1 MNRSSRI
8 NGALNQPPALAS
20 PDEQVYNCS
29 DHLQTQRGGWR
40 IPRLSVGGLTKQF
53 GGIVALQDVSFDV
66 NEGEIMGL
74 IGPNGAGKTT
84 VFNCISRFYD
94 PDAGSISFGDANL
107 LRLPPHKIVQV
118 GIARTF
124 QNVLL
129 FKGMTVLENVMVG
142 QHSRTGT
149 GLLGGLLPLPRRA
162 GGARDSARPPMEILD
177 WMGLAVLRDLPAAGL
192 PFAVQK
198 RVEMARALAANP
210 RLILLDEPA
219 GGLSHDELQELATLI
234 LAIRQDLKVTVL
246 LVEHNMDLVMGISDR
261 VCVLNF
267 GSKIA
272 DGTPDQVR
280 NNPTVI
286 EAYLGYTV
294 AEG

>member
-1 MNRSSRI
+1 M
-8 NGALNQPPALAS
+8 
-20 PDEQVYNCS
+20 
-29 DHLQTQRGGWR
+29 
-40 IPRLSVGGLTKQF
+40 PRLSVSSLTKQF

-66 NEGEIMGL
+66 HEGEILGL

-94 PDAGSISFGDANL
+94 PEGGSITFDGVEV
-107 LRLPPHKIVQV
+107 LRLPPHRVINA

-129 FKGMTVLENVMVG
+129 FKGMTVLENVLAG
-142 QHSRTGT
+142 QHSRARANP
-149 GLLGGLLPLPRRA
+149 LSWLLPNTQREERELRR
-162 GGARDSARPPMEILD
+162 SALEILD
-177 WMGLAVLRDLPAAGL
+177 WLGLAELRDLSAAGL
-192 PFAVQK
+192 PFGVQK

-219 GGLSHDELQELATLI
+219 GGLSHEELQGLAQRI
-234 LAIRQDLKVTVL
+234 QAIRQDLKVTVL

-267 GSKIA
+267 GRKIA
-272 DGTPDQVR
+272 EGTPEKVR
-280 NNPTVI
+280 SDPTVI
-286 EAYLGYTV
+286 EAYLGKSF

>member
-1 MNRSSRI
+1 MP
-8 NGALNQPPALAS
+8 Q
-20 PDEQVYNCS
+20 
-29 DHLQTQRGGWR
+29 
-40 IPRLSVGGLTKQF
+40 LSVGGLTKQF
-53 GGIVALQDVSFDV
+53 GGIVALRDVSFDV
-66 NEGEIMGL
+66 KEGEIMGL

-192 PFAVQK
+192 PFAAQK

-219 GGLSHDELQELATLI
+219 GGLSHEELRELATLI

>member
-1 MNRSSRI
+1 M
-8 NGALNQPPALAS
+8 
-20 PDEQVYNCS
+20 
-29 DHLQTQRGGWR
+29 
-40 IPRLSVGGLTKQF
+40 PRLSVSSLTKQF
-53 GGIVALQDVSFDV
+53 GGIVALQGVSFDV
-66 NEGEIMGL
+66 HEGEILGL

-94 PDAGSISFGDANL
+94 PEGGSITFDGVEV
-107 LRLPPHKIVQV
+107 LRLPPHRVINA

-129 FKGMTVLENVMVG
+129 FKGMTVLENVLAG
-142 QHSRTGT
+142 QHSRARANP
-149 GLLGGLLPLPRRA
+149 LSWLLPNTQREERELRR
-162 GGARDSARPPMEILD
+162 SALEILD
-177 WMGLAVLRDLPAAGL
+177 WLGLAELRDLPAAGL
-192 PFAVQK
+192 PFGVQK

-219 GGLSHDELQELATLI
+219 GGLSHEELQGLERRI
-234 LAIRQDLKVTVL
+234 QAIRQDLKVTVL

-267 GSKIA
+267 GRKIA
-272 DGTPDQVR
+272 EGTPEEMRSD
-280 NNPTVI
+280 PTVI
-286 EAYLGYTV
+286 EAYLGKSF

>member
-1 MNRSSRI
+1 VS
-8 NGALNQPPALAS
+8 Q
-20 PDEQVYNCS
+20 
-29 DHLQTQRGGWR
+29 
-40 IPRLSVGGLTKQF
+40 LSVGSLTKQF

-66 NEGEIMGL
+66 HEGEILGL

-94 PDAGSISFGDANL
+94 PEGGSIAFEGVNV
-107 LRLPPHKIVQV
+107 LRLPPHRVINA

-129 FKGMTVLENVMVG
+129 FKGMTVLENVLAG
-142 QHSRTGT
+142 QHSRAGRNP
-149 GLLGGLLPLPRRA
+149 LSWLLPNTQREERELRR
-162 GGARDSARPPMEILD
+162 SALEVLD
-177 WMGLAVLRDLPAAGL
+177 WLGLAELRHLPAAVL
-192 PFAVQK
+192 PFGVQK

-219 GGLSHDELQELATLI
+219 GGLSHEDLQGLAQRI
-234 LAIRQDLKVTVL
+234 QAIRHDLKVTVL
-246 LVEHNMDLVMGISDR
+246 LVEHNMDLVMSISDR

-272 DGTPDQVR
+272 DGSPEEVR
-280 NNPTVI
+280 SDPAVI
-286 EAYLGYTV
+286 EAYLGESF